1 MGNKNS
7 QDDICF
13 ILSLFIP
20 FLVLLFRRSYGTCV
34 LYISDTYRKSSSH
47 PLSRAISTTAL
58 SLLSNNN
65 KMTSADIRA
74 LMNAV
79 HDAVAMGAVVL
90 TSDAQPETQVQG
102 RSPSSARV
110 VLQVSSPL
118 EGTVPQTWAA
128 NLRRSDP
135 ALAIPRPGVRG
146 DQYLVAARA
155 PSKASKQ
162 PAPVTSTQAWARNL
176 LRRLLNVKSSS
187 QYPRVQRSLTDM
199 PTSGSQ
205 ENL

>member
-1 MGNKNS
+1 MFGKS
-7 QDDICF
+7 Q
-13 ILSLFIP
+13 SEKAN
-20 FLVLLFRRSYGTCV
+20 T
-34 LYISDTYRKSSSH
+34 SH
-47 PLSRAISTTAL
+47 LARADHITGMAAGGG
-58 SLLSNNN
+58 
-65 KMTSADIRA
+65 TSAD
-74 LMNAV
+74 L
-79 HDAVAMGAVVL
+79 HEAVAMGAAVL
-90 TSDAQPETQVQG
+90 TSDAQPETQEHG

-176 LRRLLNVKSSS
+176 LRRLLNVKSCS